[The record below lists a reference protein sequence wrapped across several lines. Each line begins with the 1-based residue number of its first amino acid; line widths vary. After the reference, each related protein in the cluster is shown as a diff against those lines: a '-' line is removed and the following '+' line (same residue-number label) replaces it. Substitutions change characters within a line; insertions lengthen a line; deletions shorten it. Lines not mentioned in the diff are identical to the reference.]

1 MRVIV
6 RSRRLWENRPWAV
19 ETHEL
24 HPEDAARM
32 REPPPDG
39 QGSLRA
45 DISTAIVG
53 LYKKHFGKGP
63 TKCRTYLEP
72 NLVIVVLGEGYTAS
86 EQTLFEAGRWYEV
99 RQTRMNWQDSM
110 HERFVE
116 TIEGLTERKVKAF
129 MSANR
134 QDPDFAVELFVLE
147 DEEAEAA

>member
-1 MRVIV
+1 M
-6 RSRRLWENRPWAV
+6 SPMESD
-19 ETHEL
+19 HL

-32 REPPPDG
+32 REPVSDG
-39 QGSLRA
+39 QGSVRA
-45 DISTAIVG
+45 DISTSIVG

-63 TKCRTYLEP
+63 THCRTYLEP
-72 NLVIVVLGEGYTAS
+72 NLVVVVLGEGYTAS

-99 RQTRMNWQDSM
+99 RQARQIWQDSM
-110 HERFVE
+110 HERFVATVE
-116 TIEGLTERKVKAF
+116 ELTKRKVKAF